1 MLTRNR
7 PGGYL
12 HIRTEPTLAA
22 ARELEAEGY
31 TLVREAF
38 TGNDLDTLRQEAE
51 NVFEKLLPDNRG
63 SNKKYEAA
71 NHFRY
76 EMFNRSTAMLEVI
89 GRREILDVIE
99 PLLGEDCHVIANT
112 CWRNPPGG
120 AGHGGG
126 SWHIDAGPHVP
137 LTEDQIWPDE
147 IPHPTFAVGVHLFL
161 QDCELDSGP
170 TGVIPGSHKWELY
183 DSARDENS
191 NMRSFVDVEARGTPI
206 PIPMKAGDILLFH
219 NMTFHG
225 SKVNHTDGV
234 RWSVDIRYVRT
245 LGTQATSSTEQAGVE
260 FMFEKMRN
268 VSLHAAM
275 VVRGDGPRWSLE
287 DWQRETE
294 SKRAAR
300 ATST

>member
-1 MLTRNR
+1 MESIYERDGYQLIEGAISQADLQPLRNDINEQIT
-7 PGGYL
+7 L
-12 HIRTEPTLAA
+12 H
-22 ARELEAEGY
+22 ARELVNQGKATDLYLNLPFGKRLVALHQEAPLTKRSWPTTAFNPSLYPLINHPAIIDAVEAHVGPDITFVDY
-31 TLVREAF
+31 LVRPKMPRSE
-38 TGNDLDTLRQEAE
+38 
-51 NVFEKLLPDNRG
+51 
-63 SNKKYEAA
+63 
-71 NHFRY
+71 
-76 EMFNRSTAMLEVI
+76 STAFPLHQDSQYYGKASQHAHTVTVWI
-89 GRREILDVIE
+89 PLVDVNE
-99 PLLGEDCHVIANT
+99 ENGC
-112 CWRNPPGG
+112 
-120 AGHGGG
+120 
-126 SWHIDAGPHVP
+126 
-137 LTEDQIWPDE
+137 
-147 IPHPTFAVGVHLFL
+147 LF
-161 QDCELDSGP
+161 
-170 TGVIPGSHKWELY
+170 VIPGSHKWELY

-300 ATST
+300 GTST

>member
-71 NHFRY
+71 DHFRY
-76 EMFNRSTAMLEVI
+76 EMFNRSIAMLEVI

-147 IPHPTFAVGVHLFL
+147 IPHPTFAIGVHLFL

-170 TGVIPGSHKWELY
+170 TGVIPGSHKSGLPPPP
-183 DSARDENS
+183 DRLQ
-191 NMRSFVDVEARGTPI
+191 DVTLTWNNKSVRPLEAR
-206 PIPMKAGDILLFH
+206 AGDLAFFVSDIWHRRLPPTDSDKGRFFLQIH
-219 NMTFHG
+219 YGRRDIAQRIKPT
-225 SKVNHTDGV
+225 SIVNH
-234 RWSVDIRYVRT
+234 
-245 LGTQATSSTEQAGVE
+245 VE
-260 FMFEKMRN
+260 PE
-268 VSLHAAM
+268 A
-275 VVRGDGPRWSLE
+275 
-287 DWQRETE
+287 
-294 SKRAAR
+294 AAR
-300 ATST
+300 LQSERERHLVGLHRMGFYDG